1 MEFTVKINNDTGYN
15 NRSAVISSSDLL
27 VFPSYQE
34 TIDISSPLRNNSSIK
49 HLNNEKLQL
58 LNKGPCTL

>member
-1 MEFTVKINNDTGYN
+1 MTDCN

-27 VFPSYQE
+27 VFPSHQE

-49 HLNNEKLQL
+49 HLNNEKLEL
-58 LNKGPCTL
+58 SNKGPCTL